1 MTSTATTRPAT
12 ARALVAIQREELLQL
27 ERSMTREWLETDGRG
42 GYASSTVLM
51 CPTRRYHALL
61 ASPFA
66 GGTKRHVWLSR
77 FDETLNGGGRSLPLS
92 MARYKGVFAPLGHQ
106 SIERFELVPHPRWTY
121 IYGSARIVRE
131 VLMARSR
138 RAVVVRW
145 TVSGQANPLTLR
157 TKPLLPFREADA
169 TTVENIDLDP
179 RVSRI
184 EGGVCCTPYKGLPT
198 IALTVSGAAEFEAD
212 PVWYRGI
219 EFSTDAA
226 RGYEAAEDEF
236 SPGWFDIRLED
247 GAPVCV
253 AASIDGP
260 VEDPAALF
268 ELEAGRR
275 ARRLEGRGASTREII
290 DLTADD
296 FLYRDDSGRL
306 GVMAGWPWFGE
317 WGRDTYLSLPGL
329 TLARGKLEE
338 CGEVLD
344 GSLRYLKDGL
354 LPNIF
359 GRGPEDSAYNSVDA
373 SLWFARAVRQYEL
386 AGVHVREIAARFL
399 PALEEIARCYK
410 DGTGLGIRCDGSG
423 LLVAGAGHL
432 NATWMDAQTADGPV
446 TPREGCAV
454 EIAGLWYFLLA
465 YLEYLARAGGSE
477 RAARE
482 WGALRRD
489 AGQAFLERFVLAEPP
504 YLADRWTD
512 GVRDCATRPNMVL
525 AAALEWSP
533 LSREQRADVVAAAR
547 ASLLVPCGLRT
558 LAPEENGYK
567 GRYQGGPEERDQAYH
582 QGTAWPWLL
591 GAYVEASLRAHG
603 HDHAVRD
610 ELRALLEGFGAELDK
625 AGLGH
630 VSEVYDGD
638 PPHRP
643 GGSIAQ
649 AWSSA
654 ELLRAWQMLE
664 QQRR

>member
-1 MTSTATTRPAT
+1 MSSKATISPAT
-12 ARALVAIQREELLQL
+12 ASPLVRIEREQLLQL
-27 ERSMTREWLETDGRG
+27 ERSMSREWLETDGRG
-42 GYASSTVLM
+42 GYASSTVL
-51 CPTRRYHALL
+51 CCATRRYHGLL
-61 ASPFA
+61 VSPFA
-66 GGTKRHVWLSR
+66 GSTKRHVWLSR
-77 FDETLNGGGRSLPLS
+77 FDETVNGGGRSLPLS

-106 SIERFELVPHPRWTY
+106 SIERFELAPWPRWTW
-121 IYGSARIVRE
+121 IFGSLRIVRE
-131 VLMARSR
+131 LLLARSR

-157 TKPLLPFREADA
+157 VKPLLPFREADA

-179 RVSRI
+179 RATRI
-184 EGGVCCTPYKGLPT
+184 EGGVACTPYKGLPT
-198 IALTVSGAAEFEAD
+198 ISLTTGGRAAFEAD

-236 SPGWFDIRLED
+236 SPGWFDLELED
-247 GAPVCV
+247 GVPVCV

-268 ELEAGRR
+268 ELEARR
-275 ARRLEGRGASTREII
+275 RERKLEGRGSSVREVL

-296 FLYRDDSGRL
+296 FLYRDANGRL

-329 TLARGKLEE
+329 TLARGRLEE

-344 GSLRYLKDGL
+344 GSLRYLRRGL

-359 GRGPEDSAYNSVDA
+359 GLGQEDSAYNSVDA

-399 PALEEIARCYK
+399 PALEEIARCYR
-410 DGTGLGIRCDGSG
+410 DGTDLGIRCDESG
-423 LLVAGAGHL
+423 LLLAGGGDL

-446 TPREGCAV
+446 TPRDGCAV
-454 EIAGLWYFLLA
+454 EIEALWCFLLA

-482 WGALRRD
+482 WGALRRV
-489 AGQAFLERFVLAEPP
+489 AGQSFLDRFALPEPP
-504 YLADRWTD
+504 YLADRWKD
-512 GVRDCATRPNMVL
+512 GVADRATRPNMVL

-567 GRYQGGPEERDQAYH
+567 GRYQGGPKERDEAYH

-610 ELRALLEGFGAELDK
+610 ELRALLDGFAEQLDK

-630 VSEVYDGD
+630 VSEVHDGD

-654 ELLRAWQMLE
+654 ELLRAWQLLE

>member
-1 MTSTATTRPAT
+1 MSSKATLSPVPTRPVV
-12 ARALVAIQREELLQL
+12 RIEREQLLQL
-27 ERSMTREWLETDGRG
+27 ERSLSREWLETDGRG
-42 GYASSTVLM
+42 GYASSTVLS
-51 CPTRRYHALL
+51 CATRRYHGLL
-61 ASPFA
+61 VSPFA
-66 GGTKRHVWLSR
+66 GSAKRHVWLSR
-77 FDETLNGGGRSLPLS
+77 FDETVEGAGRSLPLS
-92 MARYKGVFAPLGHQ
+92 MARYKDVFAPHGHQ
-106 SIERFELVPHPRWTY
+106 SVERFELVPWPRWTW
-121 IYGSARIVRE
+121 ISGGTRIVRE
-131 VLMARSR
+131 LLLARSR

-145 TVSGQANPLTLR
+145 TVSGQANPLVLR
-157 TKPLLPFREADA
+157 VKPLLPFREADA

-179 RVSRI
+179 RATRI
-184 EGGVCCTPYKGLPT
+184 EGGIACTPYKGLPT
-198 IALTVSGAAEFEAD
+198 IALTTSGRAVFEAD

-219 EFSTDAA
+219 GFATDLA

-236 SPGWFDIRLED
+236 SPGWFDFALED
-247 GAPVCV
+247 GAAVCV

-268 ELEAGRR
+268 ELESRRR
-275 ARRLEGRGASTREII
+275 ARQLEGRGLSVREVL

-296 FLYRDDSGRL
+296 FLYRDADGRL

-338 CGEVLD
+338 CGEVLE
-344 GSLRYLKDGL
+344 GSLRYLRDGL

-359 GRGPEDSAYNSVDA
+359 GRGPEDSSYNSVDA

-399 PALEEIARCYK
+399 PALEEIARRYR
-410 DGTGLGIRCDGSG
+410 DGTGLGIRCDESG
-423 LLVAGAGHL
+423 LLLAGGGHL
-432 NATWMDAQTADGPV
+432 NATWMDAETADGPV
-446 TPREGCAV
+446 TPRDGCAV
-454 EIAGLWYFLLA
+454 EIEALWCFLLA
-465 YLEYLARAGGSE
+465 YLEYLARAVGAE
-477 RAARE
+477 RSARE
-482 WGALRRD
+482 WGALRRT
-489 AGQAFLERFVLAEPP
+489 AGQAFLDRFVLPEPP
-504 YLADRWTD
+504 YLADRWKD
-512 GVRDCATRPNMVL
+512 GEADRATRPNMVL

-558 LAPEENGYK
+558 LAPGENGYK
-567 GRYQGGPEERDQAYH
+567 GRYQGGPKERDEAYH
-582 QGTAWPWLL
+582 QGTAWPWLI

-610 ELRALLEGFGAELDK
+610 ELRALLEGFAADLDK